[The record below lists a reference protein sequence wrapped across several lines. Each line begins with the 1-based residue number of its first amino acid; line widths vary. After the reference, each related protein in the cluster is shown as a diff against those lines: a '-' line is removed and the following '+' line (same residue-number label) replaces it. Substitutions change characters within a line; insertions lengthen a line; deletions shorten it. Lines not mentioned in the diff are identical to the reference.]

1 MSLARVDLP
10 LDNAAPGLQQGLDGK
25 GVGDRNDP
33 VGIAMQDQRRRE
45 SASSPELSRG
55 RLGDRDELDDDR
67 LIIRWQERDGPPVS
81 QPTRNGFGS
90 KVITRGL
97 AHELEGT
104 VDLDYRADGVVC
116 TIDIPAPRALS

>member
-1 MSLARVDLP
+1 M
-10 LDNAAPGLQQGLDGK
+10 
-25 GVGDRNDP
+25 
-33 VGIAMQDQRRRE
+33 
-45 SASSPELSRG
+45 
-55 RLGDRDELDDDR
+55 
-67 LIIRWQERDGPPVS
+67 S